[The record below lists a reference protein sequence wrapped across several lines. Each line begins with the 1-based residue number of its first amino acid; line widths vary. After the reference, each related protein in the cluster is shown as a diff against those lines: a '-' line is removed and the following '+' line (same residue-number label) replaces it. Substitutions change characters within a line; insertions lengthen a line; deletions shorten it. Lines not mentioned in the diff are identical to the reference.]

1 MSFIKTLLGQ
11 TNILETVK
19 DTVDEFVYSKEERA
33 AHQLEL
39 EKIGNEA
46 EERLQNL
53 EAKEYEN
60 VLNTYLEL
68 EKLSTDNTKS
78 AREREIAITTSINS
92 GWFNR
97 NIMPLIAIFILL
109 STVIMYLLLIYKRKT
124 IIALDMAVVGG
135 IIDTFKTLSTLIV
148 GYYFGSSLGSQTKD
162 LLLREQHG
170 KN

>member
-11 TNILETVK
+11 TNIIETIK
-19 DTVDEFVYSKEERA
+19 DTADEFIYSKEERA
-33 AHQLEL
+33 AHELEL
-39 EKIGNEA
+39 EKIGIEA

-53 EAKEYEN
+53 EAEEYKN

-78 AREREIAITTSINS
+78 AREREVAITTNINS

-97 NIMPLIAIFILL
+97 NIMPIIATFILL
-109 STVIMYLLLIYKRKT
+109 STVTMYLLLIYKRQS
-124 IIALDMAVVGG
+124 IVALDMAVVGG

-162 LLLREQHG
+162 LLLKEHG
-170 KN
+170 KH